1 MKKRRVYRT
10 TDVTTAQRGLQ
21 AARAGGIADDD
32 LSLIARSDIE
42 LENIPE
48 HRKEASTDFK
58 PAALKGAVGGGA
70 AGLLAGLVA
79 VAVPPLGLTLA
90 GAGVTAL
97 AGAAVGG
104 WASALVGSSVPDP
117 VRRAFEEEIAA
128 GRILLVVDGDDA
140 ALDRVEPAITDAGAQ
155 PLPFE
160 QPSAMS

>member
-10 TDVTTAQRGLQ
+10 MDVASAQRALQ

-42 LENIPE
+42 LEDIPE
-48 HRKEASTDFK
+48 HRKDAATDFK

-70 AGLLAGLVA
+70 AGLLAGLIA
-79 VAVPPLGLTLA
+79 IAVPPLGLTLA

-104 WASALVGSSVPDP
+104 WASALVGSSIPDP
-117 VRRAFEEEIAA
+117 VRRTFEEEIDA

-140 ALDRVEPAITDAGAQ
+140 ALDRVEPAITGAGAQ

-160 QPSAMS
+160 QPSALS